1 MEGGLAPP
9 GFVVVFVVV
18 GEGLAPPAGAGLA
31 PPAGAGLAPP
41 GFLAS
46 GQMEFPSTEIPSN
59 GNGFVVWLARHPPL
73 ATSSRCHPEPGPVCG
88 TAVRDLTFHT
98 KRRAVENAR
107 NSSRITCGRGGAC
120 LP

>member
-1 MEGGLAPP
+1 MWGGLAPP

-41 GFLAS
+41 GFLAF

-73 ATSSRCHPEPGPVCG
+73 ATSSETPPLFPSSPR
-88 TAVRDLTFHT
+88 RS
-98 KRRAVENAR
+98 KRNQPDAFLFDCAFAL
-107 NSSRITCGRGGAC
+107 S
-120 LP
+120 